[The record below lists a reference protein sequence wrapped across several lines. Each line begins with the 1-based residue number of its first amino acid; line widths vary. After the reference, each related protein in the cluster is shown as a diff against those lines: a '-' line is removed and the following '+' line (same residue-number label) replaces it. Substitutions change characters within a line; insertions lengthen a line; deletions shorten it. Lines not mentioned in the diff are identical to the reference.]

1 MTSSQT
7 LSTAHLPVAVLVDT
21 ADALVRSGQAERA
34 LTLIDATSATEPTDL
49 ARLALAA
56 CRAALDRDYRSGTS
70 LGSERLAAARTAVA
84 ATDDSVAGW
93 DLDQLE
99 VRRAYFDALFV
110 NGGLA
115 PQLGPWG
122 RDPRDVDELRAAAKR
137 LYDTSP
143 DDRRR
148 GWAAMLQGWIADNVA
163 GERDV
168 APAHYR
174 EALGFA
180 ESTGDDYLV
189 FEALRHLGDHDHDDG
204 QHELARQRWERSTE
218 HAARAGSVAGTLVQ
232 LLLVAVLDRESGDE
246 AGARA
251 LAREIVRWA
260 GAIGAPRLQ
269 AQAVAFLDG
278 VDPTAPPPEA
288 VQD

>member
-7 LSTAHLPVAVLVDT
+7 LSTAHVPATVLVAT
-21 ADALVRSGQAERA
+21 ADALVRAGQAERA
-34 LTLIDATSATEPTDL
+34 LALIDAASATATDDV
-49 ARLALAA
+49 AQLALAA

-70 LGSERLAAARTAVA
+70 LTPDRLATARTAVA
-84 ATDDSVAGW
+84 AADDDVARW

-99 VRRAYFDALFV
+99 IRRAYFEALV
-110 NGGLA
+110 GES
-115 PQLGPWG
+115 GPRFGPDG
-122 RDPRDVDELRAAAKR
+122 RDPSEIAELRAAAER
-137 LYDTSP
+137 LYDASP
-143 DDRRR
+143 DDGRR
-148 GWAAMLQGWIADNVA
+148 GWAAMLQGWIADNIA

-174 EALGFA
+174 EALETA
-180 ESTGDDYLV
+180 EATGDDYLV

-204 QHELARQRWERSTE
+204 RHELARQRWERSTE
-218 HAARAGSVAGTLVQ
+218 HAAKSGAVAGTLAQ
-232 LLLVAVLDRESGDE
+232 QLLVAVLDRDAGDE

-278 VDPTAPPPEA
+278 VDPTAPPPQPE
-288 VQD
+288 D

>member
-7 LSTAHLPVAVLVDT
+7 LSTAHLPAAVLVDT
-21 ADALVRSGQAERA
+21 ADALVRAGQAERA
-34 LTLIDATSATEPTDL
+34 LTLIDAASATEPADV
-49 ARLALAA
+49 AQLALAA

-70 LGSERLAAARTAVA
+70 LGPERLAAARTAVA

-93 DLDQLE
+93 DLDQLK
-99 VRRAYFDALFV
+99 VRWAYFDAILGDSGPRF
-110 NGGLA
+110 
-115 PQLGPWG
+115 GPWG
-122 RDPRDVDELRAAAKR
+122 RDPRDIDGLRAAAKR
-137 LYDTSP
+137 LYDASP
-143 DDRRR
+143 DDGRR
-148 GWAAMLQGWIADNVA
+148 GWAAMYQGWIADNVA

-168 APAHYR
+168 APVHYR

-180 ESTGDDYLV
+180 EATGDDYLV

-204 QHELARQRWERSTE
+204 QHELAREHWERSTE
-218 HAARAGSVAGTLVQ
+218 HAARAGSVAGTLAQ
-232 LLLVAVLDRESGDE
+232 QLLVAVLDRESGDE

-269 AQAVAFLDG
+269 VQAVAFLDG

-288 VQD
+288 AQD

>member
-7 LSTAHLPVAVLVDT
+7 LPTAHVSATVLVAT
-21 ADALVRSGQAERA
+21 ADALVRAGQAERA
-34 LTLIDATSATEPTDL
+34 LALIDSASATGPDDV
-49 ARLALAA
+49 AQLALAA
-56 CRAALDRDYRSGTS
+56 SRAALDRDYRSGTS
-70 LGSERLAAARTAVA
+70 LAPERLAAARTAVA
-84 ATDDSVAGW
+84 ATDDSVARW

-99 VRRAYFDALFV
+99 IRRTYFDALV
-110 NGGLA
+110 GES
-115 PQLGPWG
+115 GPRFGPDG
-122 RDPRDVDELRAAAKR
+122 RDPAEIAKLRAAAKR
-137 LYDTSP
+137 LYDASP
-143 DDRRR
+143 DDGRR

-168 APAHYR
+168 APAHYL
-174 EALGFA
+174 EAL
-180 ESTGDDYLV
+180 ETTGDDYLV

-204 QHELARQRWERSTE
+204 RHELARQRWERSTE
-218 HAARAGSVAGTLVQ
+218 HAARAGAVAGTLAQ
-232 LLLVAVLDRESGDE
+232 QLLVAVLDREAGDE

-278 VDPTAPPPEA
+278 VDPTAPPPQPE
-288 VQD
+288 D